1 MLSIDSPL
9 RVRYAETDQM
19 GIVHHSRYLIFFEQ
33 GRTDWLRAA
42 GSPYGKLEEQGFLL
56 PVTRVEVRYRRPAR
70 FEDELIVRTTLV
82 KATVVT
88 LDHRYEVV
96 RGGELLVQGESTVA
110 CVDREGRPRTLPD
123 ALRAVLSV

>member
-1 MLSIDSPL
+1 MPVTTQV

-88 LDHRYEVV
+88 LDHRYEVL

>member
-1 MLSIDSPL
+1 MQSTESRV

-19 GIVHHSRYLIFFEQ
+19 GIVHHSRYLVFFEQ

-42 GSPYGKLEEQGFLL
+42 GTPYGMLEEQGLLL
-56 PVTRVEVRYRRPAR
+56 PVTRVEARYRRPAR
-70 FEDELIVRTTLV
+70 FEDELVIRTTLV

-88 LDHRYEVV
+88 LEHAYEVT

-110 CVDREGRPRTLPD
+110 CVDREGRPQKLPE
-123 ALRAVLSV
+123 ALRGE

>member
-1 MLSIDSPL
+1 MLSFDTPI

-42 GSPYGKLEEQGFLL
+42 GAPYGQLEQQGFLL
-56 PVTRVEVRYRRPAR
+56 PVTRIEVRYRRPAR

-82 KATVVT
+82 KASHVT
-88 LDHRYEVV
+88 LDHAYEIL
-96 RGGELLVQGESTVA
+96 RGSEVLVQGESTVA
-110 CVDREGRPRTLPD
+110 CVNREGKPVKLPD
-123 ALRAVLSV
+123 GLRGT